1 LVRKLK
7 LYRVENSTVRDH
19 ERRITLK
26 DESGKSFAVRLH
38 RFALV
43 GKGDTIAIDPEHP
56 RNIFTVSKE
65 SAEDLIRVSPAFVHA
80 GEARLGVQRY
90 KLQFSEVLSR
100 EDNEDL
106 LYLEQFHYK
115 SLGIDL
121 DVEDRKLSSSGGRRA
136 VILMHLVDGRT
147 RTPAGYIELQ
157 MPLLMV
163 KPRHELF
170 ANGFDH
176 PERPIAWTDWDLAA
190 MRKHVNAI
198 VRIARV
204 VVHPEYRGLGVSRTL
219 IDTAKKFAVERW
231 QVSGVRPLFMEISAE
246 MLNYIDFVSRAGF
259 VLAGKTEGNLTR
271 IVKDLISMT
280 RGYEVTSGIMS
291 LQKKYLTHLERYC
304 EETGKDFTAVLQRL
318 EDVTRA
324 DDPMSALSPSEWL
337 HLRQV
342 LRFPIPYYLAGLDD
356 AARAFLRQHGK
367 GVPAPKAKRFSPG
380 NSRIDISG
388 LKAVSNYEIPRTN
401 NVRLILNCFG
411 IQATHLNN
419 RVVGPLDIRASSG
432 NVIFISGASGTG
444 KSVLLRALDPQQVD
458 QPGSLTIEAKSKTRY
473 SASWLRPLS
482 NDVPIF
488 DLFAERH
495 SAAMALAALSN
506 VGLSEA
512 FAFIKPFNLLSR
524 GQRYRA
530 MLADLLLRNDPVWLI
545 DEFCADLDPMSARIV
560 AHNVKKHVSRTGRIA
575 FIAAANHGHF
585 IDALNPTQVIKLR
598 LGGEAIAM
606 TFRDYYDDLKT
617 VAS

>member
-1 LVRKLK
+1 MRKLK
-7 LYRVENSTVRDH
+7 IYRVENSGVRDH
-19 ERRITLK
+19 ERRISLK

-43 GKGDTIAIDPEHP
+43 GKGDTVAIDPEHP
-56 RNIFTVSKE
+56 RNVFTVSKE
-65 SAEDLIRVSPAFVHA
+65 NPDDLIRVSPTFTHDD
-80 GEARLGVQRY
+80 EARLGAMRY
-90 KLQFSEVLSR
+90 KLQFSEVTTR

-115 SLGIDL
+115 SLGVDL

-136 VILMHLVDGRT
+136 VILMHLIDGRN

-170 ANGFDH
+170 AAGFDH
-176 PERPIAWTDWDLAA
+176 PDRPVMWTDWDVNA
-190 MRKHVNAI
+190 MRKYVNAI

-204 VVHPEYRGLGVSRTL
+204 VVHPEFRGLGVSRTL
-219 IDTAKKFAVERW
+219 IDTAKRFAAERW
-231 QVSGVRPLFMEISAE
+231 QVGGIRPLFMEISAE

-271 IVKDLISMT
+271 IVKDLVSMT
-280 RGYEVTSGIMS
+280 KGYEVTSGIMS

-304 EETGKDFTAVLQRL
+304 AETGKDFAAVLKRL
-318 EDVTRA
+318 EDVTQA

-342 LRFPIPYYLAGLDD
+342 LRFPIPYYLSGLDD
-356 AARAFLRQHGK
+356 PTRAFLKQHAK
-367 GVPAPKAKRFSPG
+367 HTSTPKSKRFSPG
-380 NSRIDISG
+380 NASVSISG
-388 LKAVSNYEIPRTN
+388 LKAASNYEIPRTN

-419 RVVGPLDIRASSG
+419 RVVGPIDIRASSG

-444 KSVLLRALDPQQVD
+444 KSVLLRALDPQQAA
-458 QPGSLTIEAKSKTRY
+458 QAGSLTIESKSTTRY
-473 SASWLRPLS
+473 SASWLRPLP
-482 NDVPIF
+482 DDIPIF

-495 SAAMALAALSN
+495 SAAMALSALSN

-560 AHNVKKHVSRTGRIA
+560 AHNVRKHVSRTGRIA
-575 FIAAANHGHF
+575 FVAAANHGHF
-585 IDALNPTQVIKLR
+585 IDALNPTQVIRLR
-598 LGGEAIAM
+598 LGGEATAM
-606 TFRDYYDDLKT
+606 TFRDYYDDFKT
-617 VAS
+617 IAS

>member
-1 LVRKLK
+1 MRKLK
-7 LYRVENSTVRDH
+7 IYRVESSGVRDH

-43 GKGDTIAIDPEHP
+43 GKGDTVAIDPEHP
-56 RNIFTVSKE
+56 RNVFTVSKE
-65 SAEDLIRVSPAFVHA
+65 NSDDLIRVSPAFTHA
-80 GEARLGVQRY
+80 DEARLGAMRY
-90 KLQFSEVLSR
+90 KLQFSEVTTR

-115 SLGIDL
+115 SLGVDL

-136 VILMHLVDGRT
+136 VILMHLIDGRN

-170 ANGFDH
+170 AAGFDH
-176 PERPIAWTDWDLAA
+176 PDRPVMWTDWDVNA
-190 MRKHVNAI
+190 MRKYVNAI

-204 VVHPEYRGLGVSRTL
+204 VVHPEFRGLGVSRTL
-219 IDTAKKFAVERW
+219 IDTGKRFAAERW
-231 QVSGVRPLFMEISAE
+231 QVGGIRPLFMEISAE

-259 VLAGKTEGNLTR
+259 VLAGKTEGNLAR
-271 IVKDLISMT
+271 IVKDLVSMT
-280 RGYEVTSGIMS
+280 KGYEVTSGIMS

-304 EETGKDFTAVLQRL
+304 AETGKDFTTVLKRL
-318 EDVTRA
+318 EDVTQA

-356 AARAFLRQHGK
+356 PTRAFLKQHAK
-367 GVPAPKAKRFSPG
+367 HASTPKSKRFSPG
-380 NSRIDISG
+380 NASVSISG
-388 LKAVSNYEIPRTN
+388 LKAASNYEIPRTN

-419 RVVGPLDIRASSG
+419 RVVGPIDIRASSG

-444 KSVLLRALDPQQVD
+444 KSVLLRALDPQQAE
-458 QPGSLTIEAKSKTRY
+458 QAGSLTIESKTRTRY
-473 SASWLRPLS
+473 SASWLRPLP
-482 NDVPIF
+482 DDIPIF

-495 SAAMALAALSN
+495 SAAMALSALSN

-560 AHNVKKHVSRTGRIA
+560 AHNVRKHVSRTGRIA
-575 FIAAANHGHF
+575 FVAAANHGHF
-585 IDALNPTQVIKLR
+585 IDALNPTQVIRLR
-598 LGGEAIAM
+598 LGGEATAM
-606 TFRDYYDDLKT
+606 TFRDYYDDFKT
-617 VAS
+617 IAS

>member
-1 LVRKLK
+1 M
-7 LYRVENSTVRDH
+7 YRVESSSIREH
-19 ERRITLK
+19 ERRIALRDDNDKT
-26 DESGKSFAVRLH
+26 FTIRLH

-43 GKGDTIAIDPEHP
+43 GKGDAIAIDPEHP
-56 RNIFTVSKE
+56 RNVFTVSKE
-65 SAEDLIRVSPAFVHA
+65 NPEDLIRVSPAFSDEN
-80 GEARLGVQRY
+80 EARLGARRY
-90 KLQFSEVLSR
+90 KLQFSEILSR

-115 SLGIDL
+115 SLGVDL
-121 DVEDRKLSSSGGRRA
+121 DVEDRKLSSAGGRRA
-136 VILMHLVDGRT
+136 VLLMHLIDGRS

-170 ANGFDH
+170 SAGFEH
-176 PERPIAWTDWDLAA
+176 PERPIAWTDWDQNA
-190 MRKHVNAI
+190 MRKYVNAI

-219 IDTAKKFAVERW
+219 IETAKRFATERW
-231 QVSGVRPLFMEISAE
+231 QVGGVRPLFMEISAE

-271 IVKDLISMT
+271 IVKDLVSMT
-280 RGYEVTSGIMS
+280 KGYEVTSGIMS

-304 EETGKDFTAVLQRL
+304 AETGKDFAAVLKRL

-342 LRFPIPYYLAGLDD
+342 LRFPIPYYIAGLDEPT
-356 AARAFLRQHGK
+356 RGFLKQHVKCGTT
-367 GVPAPKAKRFSPG
+367 PKSKRFSPG
-380 NSRIDISG
+380 NVSISISG

-432 NVIFISGASGTG
+432 NIIFIAGASGTG
-444 KSVLLRALDPQQVD
+444 KSVLLRALDPQQWE
-458 QPGSLTIEAKSKTRY
+458 QTGSLVIEAKSRSRY
-473 SASWLRPLS
+473 SASWLRPLPE
-482 NDVPIF
+482 DIPIF

-495 SAAMALAALSN
+495 SAAMALSALSN

-560 AHNVKKHVSRTGRIA
+560 AHNVRKHVSRTGRIA

-585 IDALNPTQVIKLR
+585 IDALNPTQIIRLR
-598 LGGEAIAM
+598 LGGEATAM
-606 TFRDYYDDLKT
+606 TFRDYCDEFQT
-617 VAS
+617 IAS

>member
-1 LVRKLK
+1 MQKLK
-7 LYRVENSTVRDH
+7 LYHVESSTIREH
-19 ERRITLK
+19 ERRITLRDGNDK
-26 DESGKSFAVRLH
+26 TYAIRLH

-43 GKGDTIAIDPEHP
+43 GKGDSIAVDPEHP
-56 RNIFTVSKE
+56 RNVFTVSKE
-65 SAEDLIRVSPAFVHA
+65 NPESLIRVSPTFIDEN
-80 GEARLGVQRY
+80 EARLGAQRY
-90 KLQFSEVLSR
+90 KLQLSEVVNR
-100 EDNEDL
+100 EDNEAL

-115 SLGIDL
+115 SLGVDL
-121 DVEDRKLSSSGGRRA
+121 DVEERKISSAGGRRA
-136 VILMHLVDGRT
+136 VLLMYLIDGQN

-170 ANGFDH
+170 SVGFKH
-176 PERPIAWTDWDLAA
+176 PERPIAWTDWDLNA
-190 MRKHVNAI
+190 MRKYVNTI

-219 IDTAKKFAVERW
+219 IETAKRFATERW
-231 QVSGVRPLFMEISAE
+231 QVSGMRPLFMEISAE

-271 IVKDLISMT
+271 IVKDIISMT

-291 LQKKYLTHLERYC
+291 LQKKYLTHLKRYC
-304 EETGKDFTAVLQRL
+304 EETGKDFAAVLKRL
-318 EDVTRA
+318 EDVTKA

-342 LRFPIPYYLAGLDD
+342 LRFPIPYYIAGLDEPTQS
-356 AARAFLRQHGK
+356 FLKQHVK
-367 GVPAPKAKRFSPG
+367 RSTPTKSKRFSPG
-380 NSRIDISG
+380 NVSISISG
-388 LKAVSNYEIPRTN
+388 LKVVSNYEIPRTN

-411 IQATHLNN
+411 IQATHLNS
-419 RVVGPLDIRASSG
+419 RVVGPLDIYASSG

-444 KSVLLRALDPQQVD
+444 KSVLLRALDPQQWG
-458 QPGSLTIEAKSKTRY
+458 QTGSLAIEAKSKSLY
-473 SASWLRPLS
+473 SVSWLRPLPE
-482 NDVPIF
+482 NIPIF

-495 SAAMALAALSN
+495 SAATALSALSN

-512 FAFIKPFNLLSR
+512 FVFIKPFNLLSR

-530 MLADLLLRNDPVWLI
+530 MLADLLLRNDPIWLI

-560 AHNVKKHVSRTGRIA
+560 AHNVRKHVSRTGRIA
-575 FIAAANHGHF
+575 FIAAANHNHF
-585 IDALNPTQVIKLR
+585 IDSLKPTQIIRLR
-598 LGGEAIAM
+598 LGAEATVM
-606 TFRDYYDDLKT
+606 TFRDYCDEFQT
-617 VAS
+617 NAA

>member
-1 LVRKLK
+1 MRKLK
-7 LYRVENSTVRDH
+7 IYKVENASLRDQ

-26 DESGKSFAVRLH
+26 DDSGKSFAIRLH

-43 GKGDTIAIDPEHP
+43 GKGDMVAIDPEHP
-56 RNIFTVSKE
+56 RNVFTVSKE
-65 SAEDLIRVSPAFVHA
+65 RAEDYIRVSPTYSHEA
-80 GEARLGVQRY
+80 EARLGAKRY
-90 KLQFSEVLSR
+90 KLEFTEVLTR

-115 SLGIDL
+115 SLGVDL
-121 DVEDRKLSSSGGRRA
+121 DVEDRKLSTSGGRRA
-136 VILMHLVDGRT
+136 VLLMHLVDGRS

-170 ANGFDH
+170 SAGFEH
-176 PERPIAWTDWDLAA
+176 PDRPIEWSDWDQTA
-190 MRKHVNAI
+190 MRKYVNAI

-204 VVHPEYRGLGVSRTL
+204 VVHPEFRGLGVSRTL
-219 IDTAKKFAVERW
+219 IGTAKKFAAERW
-231 QVSGVRPLFMEISAE
+231 QVGGVRPLFMEISAE

-259 VLAGKTEGNLTR
+259 FLAGRTEGNLTR
-271 IVKDLISMT
+271 IVKDLVSMT
-280 RGYEVTSGIMS
+280 KGYEVTSGIMS

-304 EETGKDFTAVLQRL
+304 AETGKDFEAVLRRL
-318 EDVTRA
+318 QDVVSV
-324 DDPMSALSPSEWL
+324 DDPMSALSPTEWL

-342 LRFPIPYYLAGLDD
+342 LRFPIPYYLAGLDEPT
-356 AARAFLRQHGK
+356 RAFLKKHVK
-367 GVPAPKAKRFSPG
+367 LAAVTKLKRFSPG
-380 NSRIDISG
+380 NASIAISG
-388 LKAVSNYEIPRTN
+388 LKALSDYEIPRTN
-401 NVRLILNCFG
+401 NVRMILNCFG

-419 RVVGPLDIRASSG
+419 RVVGPIDIRASSG
-432 NVIFISGASGTG
+432 NIIFISGASGTG
-444 KSVLLRALDPQQVD
+444 KSVLLRALDPQQAG
-458 QPGSLTIEAKSKTRY
+458 QPGSLSIEAKSRSRY
-473 SASWLRPLS
+473 SASWLRPLP
-482 NDVPIF
+482 DDIPIF

-495 SAAMALAALSN
+495 SADMALSALSN

-560 AHNVKKHVSRTGRIA
+560 AHNVRKHVSRTGRIA

-585 IDALNPTQVIKLR
+585 IDALNPTQVIRLR
-598 LGGEAIAM
+598 LGGEATAM
-606 TFRDYYDDLKT
+606 TFRDYYDEYKAI
-617 VAS
+617 AS

>member
-1 LVRKLK
+1 MSKLK
-7 LYRVENSTVRDH
+7 FYRVDNTSVRDH
-19 ERRITLK
+19 ERRVTLK
-26 DESGKSFAVRLH
+26 DENDKSFAIRLH
-38 RFALV
+38 RFALL
-43 GKGDTIAIDPEHP
+43 GKGDTVAIDPEHP
-56 RNIFTVSKE
+56 RNVFTVSRE
-65 SAEDLIRVSPAFVHA
+65 NEADLIRVAPSFSDEV
-80 GEARLGVQRY
+80 EARLGAKRY
-90 KLQFSEVLSR
+90 ILQFSEVLTK

-115 SLGIDL
+115 SLGADL

-136 VILMHLVDGRT
+136 VLLVHLKDGRN

-170 ANGFDH
+170 AAGFSH
-176 PERPIAWTDWDLAA
+176 TERPVSWSEWDQNA
-190 MRKHVNAI
+190 MRKYVNSI

-204 VVHPEYRGLGVSRTL
+204 VVHPEYRGLGVSRNL
-219 IDTAKKFAVERW
+219 IETAKRFASERW
-231 QVSGVRPLFMEISAE
+231 HIGGMRPLFMEISAE
-246 MLNYIDFVSRAGF
+246 MLNYIDFVSRSGF
-259 VLAGKTEGNLTR
+259 YLAGKTEGNLAR

-280 RGYEVTSGIMS
+280 KGYEVTSGIMS

-304 EETGKDFTAVLQRL
+304 AETGKDFEAVLGRL
-318 EDVTRA
+318 EHVTKA
-324 DDPMSALSPSEWL
+324 EDPMNALSPNEWL

-342 LRFPIPYYLAGLDD
+342 LRFPIPYYIAGLDEPTRGFLKHNID
-356 AARAFLRQHGK
+356 RATSTK
-367 GVPAPKAKRFSPG
+367 TKRFYPG
-380 NSRIDISG
+380 NLTVSINS
-388 LKAVSNYEIPRTN
+388 LKVVSNYEIPKTN

-432 NVIFISGASGTG
+432 NIIFISGASGTG
-444 KSVLLRALDPQQVD
+444 KSVLLRALDPQQCD
-458 QPGSLTIEAKSKTRY
+458 QAGSLLIEAREKTSY
-473 SASWLRPLS
+473 SASWLRPLPE
-482 NDVPIF
+482 DVPIF

-495 SAAMALAALSN
+495 SAAMALSALSN

-512 FAFIKPFNLLSR
+512 FAFVKPFKLLSR
-524 GQRYRA
+524 GQQYRA

-545 DEFCADLDPMSARIV
+545 DEFCADLDPLSARIV
-560 AHNVKKHVSRTGRIA
+560 AHNVRKHVSRTGRIA

-585 IDALNPTQVIKLR
+585 IDALNPTQVIRLR
-598 LGGEAIAM
+598 LGGEATAM
-606 TFRDYYDDLKT
+606 TFRDYNDEFQT